1 VASVIAVGAALALAQ
16 GLPTVTVTRGER
28 TIVIAQR
35 TAGSDGARTVLA
47 NRNCEEGVLTNVFF
61 GPVAGYVETSFDETV
76 LLSQVAV
83 VRVPREQAEDGPA
96 APGRGES
103 PDDAAD
109 DPADPDATTDAAD
122 EAPAAG
128 DPADAD
134 APTGSDDDETVE
146 LYGGRVTF
154 DRPGCIA
161 EVDAEDALPVELR
174 QGRTTVLGG
183 RFFLD
188 RGTDVATMDGPVSL
202 TRAPAEGDARPP
214 LEATAD
220 QMTFDVERERA
231 TLIGSVVVTSGERVS
246 EADRLELDEAAGVAL
261 LTGSPAVSRRGPD
274 EVRGNTLRYDLE
286 TDEVVAI
293 GAVSATFEVEL
304 DD

>member
-1 VASVIAVGAALALAQ
+1 VASVIVVGAALALAQ

-35 TAGSDGARTVLA
+35 TAGADGARTVLA

-61 GPVAGYVETSFDETV
+61 GPVPGYVETSFEETV
-76 LLSQVAV
+76 LSSQVAV
-83 VRVPREQAEDGPA
+83 VRVPRADAEPPADAARPDAEAADPAGSDDPGASAAQADPPTA
-96 APGRGES
+96 AG
-103 PDDAAD
+103 PDDASD
-109 DPADPDATTDAAD
+109 GPDAGD
-122 EAPAAG
+122 E
-128 DPADAD
+128 
-134 APTGSDDDETVE
+134 ETVE

-161 EVDAEDALPVELR
+161 EVDADDARPVELR

-202 TRAPAEGDARPP
+202 TRAPAEGDDRPP
-214 LEATAD
+214 LEATAGE
-220 QMTFDVERERA
+220 MTFDVERERA
-231 TLIGSVVVTSGERVS
+231 TLIGGVVVTSGERVS

-261 LTGSPAVSRRGPD
+261 LTGSPAVSRRGAD
-274 EVRGNTLRYDLE
+274 EVRGNALRYDLE
-286 TDEVVAI
+286 TDEVVAT

>member
-1 VASVIAVGAALALAQ
+1 MASVIVVGAALALAQ

-35 TAGSDGARTVLA
+35 TAGADGARTVLA
-47 NRNCEEGVLTNVFF
+47 NRNCEDGVLTNVFF
-61 GPVAGYVETSFDETV
+61 GPVAGYVETSFEETV

-83 VRVPREQAEDGPA
+83 VRVPRADAAADATTPDTEGADPAGSHAPA
-96 APGRGES
+96 ATPAAA
-103 PDDAAD
+103 PDDASDPSDAD
-109 DPADPDATTDAAD
+109 D
-122 EAPAAG
+122 E
-128 DPADAD
+128 
-134 APTGSDDDETVE
+134 ETVE

-161 EVDAEDALPVELR
+161 EVDADDARPVELR

-188 RGTDVATMDGPVSL
+188 RGTDVATMDGPVTL
-202 TRAPAEGDARPP
+202 TRAPVEGDDRPP
-214 LEATAD
+214 LEATAGE
-220 QMTFDVERERA
+220 MTFDVEREQA
-231 TLIGSVVVTSGERVS
+231 TLIGGVVVTSGERVS

-261 LTGSPAVSRRGPD
+261 LTGSPAVSRRGAD
-274 EVRGNTLRYDLE
+274 EVRGNALRYDLE
-286 TDEVVAI
+286 TDEVVAT

>member
-1 VASVIAVGAALALAQ
+1 MASVIVVGAALALAQ

-35 TAGSDGARTVLA
+35 TAGADGARTVLA

-61 GPVAGYVETSFDETV
+61 GPVAGYVETSFEETV

-83 VRVPREQAEDGPA
+83 VRVPRERAAEAEAPA
-96 APGRGES
+96 DAAAG

-109 DPADPDATTDAAD
+109 PPDAGD
-122 EAPAAG
+122 E
-128 DPADAD
+128 
-134 APTGSDDDETVE
+134 ETVE

-161 EVDAEDALPVELR
+161 EVDTGDARPVELR
-174 QGRTTVLGG
+174 QGRTTVVGG

-188 RGTDVATMDGPVSL
+188 RGTDVATMDGPVTL
-202 TRAPAEGDARPP
+202 TRDPAEGDDRPP
-214 LEATAD
+214 LEATAGE
-220 QMTFDVERERA
+220 MTFDVERERA
-231 TLIGSVVVTSGERVS
+231 TLIGAVVVTSGERVS

-261 LTGSPAVSRRGPD
+261 LTGSPAVSRRGAD
-274 EVRGNTLRYDLE
+274 EVRGNALRYDLE

-293 GAVSATFEVEL
+293 GAVSATFEVDL

>member
-1 VASVIAVGAALALAQ
+1 VASVIAAGVVLALAQ
-16 GLPTVTVTRGER
+16 GLPTVTVSRGER

-35 TAGSDGARTVLA
+35 TAGADGARTVLA
-47 NRNCEEGVLTNVFF
+47 NRNCEDGVLTNVFF
-61 GPVAGYVETSFDETV
+61 GPVAGYVETTFEETV

-83 VRVPREQAEDGPA
+83 VRVPRERPAEDPST
-96 APGRGES
+96 P
-103 PDDAAD
+103 
-109 DPADPDATTDAAD
+109 
-122 EAPAAG
+122 
-128 DPADAD
+128 DAD
-134 APTGSDDDETVE
+134 ATRTDETDTDDDADATASSGDDETVE

-161 EVDAEDALPVELR
+161 EVDADDARPVELR
-174 QGRTTVLGG
+174 QGRTTVLAG

-188 RGTDVATMDGPVSL
+188 RGTDVATMDGPISL
-202 TRAPAEGDARPP
+202 SRAPAEGDDRPP

-220 QMTFDVERERA
+220 EMTFDVERERA

-261 LTGSPAVSRRGPD
+261 LTGSPAVSRRGAD

-286 TDEVVAI
+286 TDEVVAT

>member
-1 VASVIAVGAALALAQ
+1 VASVIVVGAALALAQ

-35 TAGSDGARTVLA
+35 TAGADGARTVLA

-61 GPVAGYVETSFDETV
+61 GPVPGYVETSFEETV
-76 LLSQVAV
+76 LSSQVAV
-83 VRVPREQAEDGPA
+83 VRVPRADAEPPADAARPGAEAADPAGSDDPGASAAQADPPTA
-96 APGRGES
+96 AG
-103 PDDAAD
+103 PDDASD
-109 DPADPDATTDAAD
+109 GPDAGD
-122 EAPAAG
+122 E
-128 DPADAD
+128 
-134 APTGSDDDETVE
+134 ETVE

-161 EVDAEDALPVELR
+161 EVDADDARPVELR

-202 TRAPAEGDARPP
+202 TRAPAEGDDRPP
-214 LEATAD
+214 LEATAGE
-220 QMTFDVERERA
+220 MTFDVERERA
-231 TLIGSVVVTSGERVS
+231 TLIGGVVVTSGERVS

-261 LTGSPAVSRRGPD
+261 LTGSPAVSRRGAD
-274 EVRGNTLRYDLE
+274 EVRGNALRYDLE
-286 TDEVVAI
+286 TDEVVAT

>member
-1 VASVIAVGAALALAQ
+1 VASVIVVGAALALAQ

-35 TAGSDGARTVLA
+35 TAGADGARTVLA

-61 GPVAGYVETSFDETV
+61 GPVAGYVETAFEETV

-83 VRVPREQAEDGPA
+83 VRVPRERA
-96 APGRGES
+96 A
-103 PDDAAD
+103 
-109 DPADPDATTDAAD
+109 ADPDAAPADPTRSDGGASPSAAAGPGDAD
-122 EAPAAG
+122 ETEATG
-128 DPADAD
+128 DE
-134 APTGSDDDETVE
+134 ETVE

-154 DRPGCIA
+154 DRPGCVA
-161 EVDAEDALPVELR
+161 EIDAGDARPVELR
-174 QGRTTVLGG
+174 QGRTTVLAD

-188 RGTDVATMDGPVSL
+188 RGTDVATLDGPIALS
-202 TRAPAEGDARPP
+202 RAPAEGDDRPP

-220 QMTFDVERERA
+220 EMTFDVERERA

-261 LTGSPAVSRRGPD
+261 LTGAPAVSRRGAD
-274 EVRGNTLRYDLE
+274 EVRGNALRYDLE
-286 TDEVVAI
+286 TDEVVAT

-304 DD
+304 ED

>member
-1 VASVIAVGAALALAQ
+1 MASVIVVGAALALAQ

-35 TAGSDGARTVLA
+35 TAGADGARTVLA
-47 NRNCEEGVLTNVFF
+47 NRNCEEDVLTNVFF
-61 GPVAGYVETSFDETV
+61 GPVAGYVETSFEETV

-83 VRVPREQAEDGPA
+83 VRVPQE
-96 APGRGES
+96 
-103 PDDAAD
+103 
-109 DPADPDATTDAAD
+109 
-122 EAPAAG
+122 PAAG
-128 DPADAD
+128 DPIEPDAEAERDDAD
-134 APTGSDDDETVE
+134 EAGVSGDEETVE

-161 EVDAEDALPVELR
+161 AVDADDARPVELR

-188 RGTDVATMDGPVSL
+188 RGTDVATMDGPVTL
-202 TRAPAEGDARPP
+202 TRDPAEGDDRPP

-220 QMTFDVERERA
+220 EMTFDVERERA

-246 EADRLELDEAAGVAL
+246 EAELLELDEAAGVAL
-261 LTGSPAVSRRGPD
+261 LTGSPAVSRRGAD
-274 EVRGNTLRYDLE
+274 EVRGNALRYDLE

-293 GAVSATFEVEL
+293 GAVSATFDVEL
-304 DD
+304 ED

>member
-1 VASVIAVGAALALAQ
+1 MASVIVVGAALALAQ

-35 TAGSDGARTVLA
+35 TAGSEGARTVLA

-61 GPVAGYVETSFDETV
+61 GPVAGFVETSFEETV

-83 VRVPREQAEDGPA
+83 VRVPRSDPVPPA
-96 APGRGES
+96 DAAT
-103 PDDAAD
+103 PDDAT
-109 DPADPDATTDAAD
+109 DP
-122 EAPAAG
+122 PAAG
-128 DPADAD
+128 DE
-134 APTGSDDDETVE
+134 ETVE

-161 EVDAEDALPVELR
+161 EVDADDARPVELR

-188 RGTDVATMDGPVSL
+188 RGTDVATMDGPVTL
-202 TRAPAEGDARPP
+202 TRAPEEGDDRPP
-214 LEATAD
+214 LEATAGE
-220 QMTFDVERERA
+220 MTFDVERERA
-231 TLIGSVVVTSGERVS
+231 TLIGAVVVTSGERVS

-261 LTGSPAVSRRGPD
+261 LTGSPAVSRRGGD
-274 EVRGNTLRYDLE
+274 EVRGNALRYDLE
-286 TDEVVAI
+286 TDEVVAT
-293 GAVSATFEVEL
+293 GAVSATFEIQL

>member
-1 VASVIAVGAALALAQ
+1 VASLIAVGAALALAQ

-61 GPVAGYVETSFDETV
+61 GPVAGYVETSFEETV

-83 VRVPREQAEDGPA
+83 VRVPREQAE
-96 APGRGES
+96 EE
-103 PDDAAD
+103 PD
-109 DPADPDATTDAAD
+109 
-122 EAPAAG
+122 E
-128 DPADAD
+128 DPADAG
-134 APTGSDDDETVE
+134 APGASGDDETVE

-202 TRAPAEGDARPP
+202 TRAPAEDDARLP

-274 EVRGNTLRYDLE
+274 EVRGTTLRYDLE
-286 TDEVVAI
+286 TDEVVAT

-304 DD
+304 ED

>member
-1 VASVIAVGAALALAQ
+1 MASVIVVGAALALAQ

-35 TAGSDGARTVLA
+35 TAGADGARTVLA

-61 GPVAGYVETSFDETV
+61 GPVAGYVETSFEETA

-83 VRVPREQAEDGPA
+83 VRVPRADAEP
-96 APGRGES
+96 
-103 PDDAAD
+103 
-109 DPADPDATTDAAD
+109 
-122 EAPAAG
+122 
-128 DPADAD
+128 PADAATLDD
-134 APTGSDDDETVE
+134 ASDPPEAGDEETVE

-161 EVDAEDALPVELR
+161 EVDAEEARPVELR

-188 RGTDVATMDGPVSL
+188 RGTDVATMDGPVTL
-202 TRAPAEGDARPP
+202 TRAPAEGDDRPP
-214 LEATAD
+214 LEATAGE
-220 QMTFDVERERA
+220 MTFDVERERA
-231 TLIGSVVVTSGERVS
+231 TLIGGVVVTSGDRVS

-261 LTGSPAVSRRGPD
+261 LTGSPAVSRRGAD
-274 EVRGNTLRYDLE
+274 EVRGNALRYDLE
-286 TDEVVAI
+286 TDEVVAT
-293 GAVSATFEVEL
+293 GAVSATFEVDL

>member
-1 VASVIAVGAALALAQ
+1 MLAAGVWLALAQ

-28 TIVIAQR
+28 TIIVSQR
-35 TAGSDGARTVLA
+35 TAGTDGARTVLA

-61 GPVAGYVETSFDETV
+61 GPVAGYVETAFDETV
-76 LLSQVAV
+76 LISQVAV
-83 VRVPREQAEDGPA
+83 VRVPTERA
-96 APGRGES
+96 A
-103 PDDAAD
+103 A
-109 DPADPDATTDAAD
+109 TDADTTPTAD
-122 EAPAAG
+122 EAAAG
-128 DPADAD
+128 SPADVAASARAD
-134 APTGSDDDETVE
+134 DASSALRADDETVE
-146 LYGGRVTF
+146 LFGGRVTF

-161 EVDAEDALPVELR
+161 EVDAADALPVELR
-174 QGRTTVLGG
+174 QGRTTVFGE

-188 RGTDVATMDGPVSL
+188 RGTDIATMDGPVSL
-202 TRAPAEGDARPP
+202 TRAAAEGDDRPP

-220 QMTFDVERERA
+220 TMTFDVEREQA

-246 EADRLELDEAAGVAL
+246 EADRLELDEAAGTAV
-261 LTGSPAVSRRGPD
+261 LTGSPAVSRRGAD

-293 GAVSATFEVEL
+293 GAISGTFEIDL

>member
-1 VASVIAVGAALALAQ
+1 MASVIVVGAALALAQ

-35 TAGSDGARTVLA
+35 TAGADGARTVLA

-61 GPVAGYVETSFDETV
+61 GPVPGYVETSFEETV
-76 LLSQVAV
+76 LSSQVAV
-83 VRVPREQAEDGPA
+83 VRVPRADAEPPADAARPGAEAADPAGSDDPGASAAQADPPTA
-96 APGRGES
+96 AG
-103 PDDAAD
+103 PDDASD
-109 DPADPDATTDAAD
+109 GPDAGD
-122 EAPAAG
+122 E
-128 DPADAD
+128 
-134 APTGSDDDETVE
+134 ETVE

-161 EVDAEDALPVELR
+161 EVDADDARPVELR

-188 RGTDVATMDGPVSL
+188 RGTDVATMDGPVTL
-202 TRAPAEGDARPP
+202 TRAPAEGDDRPP
-214 LEATAD
+214 LEATAGE
-220 QMTFDVERERA
+220 MTFDVERERA
-231 TLIGSVVVTSGERVS
+231 TLIGGVVVTSGERVS

-261 LTGSPAVSRRGPD
+261 LTGSPAVSRRGAD
-274 EVRGNTLRYDLE
+274 EVRGNALRYDLE
-286 TDEVVAI
+286 TDEVVAT

>member
-1 VASVIAVGAALALAQ
+1 MASVIAAGVVLALAQ
-16 GLPTVTVTRGER
+16 GLPTVTVSRGER

-35 TAGSDGARTVLA
+35 TAGADGARTVLA
-47 NRNCEEGVLTNVFF
+47 NRNCEDGVLTNVFF
-61 GPVAGYVETSFDETV
+61 GPVAGYVETTFEETV

-83 VRVPREQAEDGPA
+83 VRVPRERPAEDPST
-96 APGRGES
+96 P
-103 PDDAAD
+103 
-109 DPADPDATTDAAD
+109 
-122 EAPAAG
+122 
-128 DPADAD
+128 DAD
-134 APTGSDDDETVE
+134 ATRTDETDTNDDADATASSGDDETVE

-161 EVDAEDALPVELR
+161 EVDADDARPVELR
-174 QGRTTVLGG
+174 QGRTTVLAG

-188 RGTDVATMDGPVSL
+188 RGTDVATMDGPISL
-202 TRAPAEGDARPP
+202 SRAPAEGDDRPP

-220 QMTFDVERERA
+220 EMTFDVERERA

-261 LTGSPAVSRRGPD
+261 LTGSPAVSRRGAD

-286 TDEVVAI
+286 TDEVVAT

>member
-1 VASVIAVGAALALAQ
+1 MASVIAAGAALALAQ

-61 GPVAGYVETSFDETV
+61 GPVAGYVETAFEETV

-83 VRVPREQAEDGPA
+83 VRVPSEQAEEDPV
-96 APGRGES
+96 
-103 PDDAAD
+103 DA
-109 DPADPDATTDAAD
+109 
-122 EAPAAG
+122 EAPTA
-128 DPADAD
+128 
-134 APTGSDDDETVE
+134 SDDDETVE

-161 EVDAEDALPVELR
+161 EVDEEDALQVELR

-202 TRAPAEGDARPP
+202 TRAPVDGDDRPP
-214 LEATAD
+214 LEATAGE
-220 QMTFDVERERA
+220 MTFDVERERA

-261 LTGSPAVSRRGPD
+261 LTGSPAISRRGAD

>member
-1 VASVIAVGAALALAQ
+1 MASVIVVGAALALAQ

-61 GPVAGYVETSFDETV
+61 GPVAGYVETSFEETV

-83 VRVPREQAEDGPA
+83 VRVPRERAAAGATDAEAAADPTGSADPAGSGDGATPEA
-96 APGRGES
+96 AADAPN
-103 PDDAAD
+103 DAAD
-109 DPADPDATTDAAD
+109 AEASGD
-122 EAPAAG
+122 E
-128 DPADAD
+128 
-134 APTGSDDDETVE
+134 ETVE

-161 EVDAEDALPVELR
+161 EVDAEDARPVELR
-174 QGRTTVLGG
+174 QGRTTVLAG

-188 RGTDVATMDGPVSL
+188 RGTDVATMDGPVAL
-202 TRAPAEGDARPP
+202 TRAPAEGDDRPP

-220 QMTFDVERERA
+220 EMTFDVERERA
-231 TLIGSVVVTSGERVS
+231 TLIGAVVVTSGERVS

-261 LTGSPAVSRRGPD
+261 LTGSPAVSRRGAD
-274 EVRGNTLRYDLE
+274 EVRGNALRYDLE

-293 GAVSATFEVEL
+293 GAVSATFEVDL

>member
-1 VASVIAVGAALALAQ
+1 VVAAGVWLALAQ

-28 TIVIAQR
+28 TIVVSQR
-35 TAGSDGARTVLA
+35 TAGTDGARTVLA

-61 GPVAGYVETSFDETV
+61 GPVAGYVETAFDETV
-76 LLSQVAV
+76 LVSQVAV
-83 VRVPREQAEDGPA
+83 VRVPRERAGGDTDATPA
-96 APGRGES
+96 ADPSQAAAAS
-103 PDDAAD
+103 PPTDDASSSAD
-109 DPADPDATTDAAD
+109 DASSSSA
-122 EAPAAG
+122 
-128 DPADAD
+128 
-134 APTGSDDDETVE
+134 DDETVE
-146 LYGGRVTF
+146 LFGGLVTF

-161 EVDAEDALPVELR
+161 EVDAAEALPVELR
-174 QGRTTVLGG
+174 QGRTTVLGE

-188 RGTDVATMDGPVSL
+188 RGTDIATMDGPVSL
-202 TRAPAEGDARPP
+202 TRAAAEGDDRPP

-220 QMTFDVERERA
+220 AMSFDVEREQA

-246 EADRLELDEAAGVAL
+246 EADRLELDEAAGTAV
-261 LTGSPAVSRRGPD
+261 LTGSPAVSRRGAD

-293 GAVSATFEVEL
+293 GAISATFEVAL

>member
-1 VASVIAVGAALALAQ
+1 VVAAGVWLALAQ

-28 TIVIAQR
+28 TIVVSQR
-35 TAGSDGARTVLA
+35 TAGTDGARTVLA

-61 GPVAGYVETSFDETV
+61 GPVAGYVETAFDETV
-76 LLSQVAV
+76 LVSQVAV
-83 VRVPREQAEDGPA
+83 VRVPRERAGA
-96 APGRGES
+96 G
-103 PDDAAD
+103 DAGST
-109 DPADPDATTDAAD
+109 PSTDAA
-122 EAPAAG
+122 EARSDDASSSN
-128 DPADAD
+128 ADDASSSSAD
-134 APTGSDDDETVE
+134 DASSSSADDETVE
-146 LYGGRVTF
+146 LFGGLVTF

-161 EVDAEDALPVELR
+161 EVDASAALPVELR
-174 QGRTTVLGG
+174 QGRTTVFGE

-188 RGTDVATMDGPVSL
+188 RGTDIATMDGPVSL
-202 TRAPAEGDARPP
+202 TRAAAEGDDRAP

-220 QMTFDVERERA
+220 AMTFDVEREQA

-246 EADRLELDEAAGVAL
+246 EADRLELDEAAGTAVL
-261 LTGSPAVSRRGPD
+261 SGSPAVSRRGAD

-293 GAVSATFEVEL
+293 GAISATFEVAL

>member
-1 VASVIAVGAALALAQ
+1 VASVIVVGAALALAQ

-35 TAGSDGARTVLA
+35 TAGADGARTVLA

-61 GPVAGYVETSFDETV
+61 GPVPGYVETSFEETV
-76 LLSQVAV
+76 LSSQVAV
-83 VRVPREQAEDGPA
+83 VRVPRADAEPPADAARPGAEAADPAGSDDPGASAAQADPPTA
-96 APGRGES
+96 AG
-103 PDDAAD
+103 PDDASD
-109 DPADPDATTDAAD
+109 GPDAGD
-122 EAPAAG
+122 E
-128 DPADAD
+128 
-134 APTGSDDDETVE
+134 ETVE

-161 EVDAEDALPVELR
+161 EVDADDARPVELR

-188 RGTDVATMDGPVSL
+188 RGTDVATMDGPVTL
-202 TRAPAEGDARPP
+202 TRAPAEGDDRPP
-214 LEATAD
+214 LEATAGE
-220 QMTFDVERERA
+220 MTFDVERERA
-231 TLIGSVVVTSGERVS
+231 TLIGGVVVTSGERVS

-261 LTGSPAVSRRGPD
+261 LTGSPAVSRRGAD
-274 EVRGNTLRYDLE
+274 EVRGNALRYDLE
-286 TDEVVAI
+286 TDEVVAT

>member
-1 VASVIAVGAALALAQ
+1 MASVIVVGAALALAQ

-35 TAGSDGARTVLA
+35 TAGADGARTVLA

-61 GPVAGYVETSFDETV
+61 GPVPGYVETSFEETV
-76 LLSQVAV
+76 LSSQVAV
-83 VRVPREQAEDGPA
+83 VRVPRADAEPPADAARPGAEAADPAGSDDPGASAAQADPPTA
-96 APGRGES
+96 AG
-103 PDDAAD
+103 PDDASD
-109 DPADPDATTDAAD
+109 GPDAGD
-122 EAPAAG
+122 E
-128 DPADAD
+128 
-134 APTGSDDDETVE
+134 ETVE

-161 EVDAEDALPVELR
+161 EVDADDARPVELR

-188 RGTDVATMDGPVSL
+188 RGTDVATMDGPVTL
-202 TRAPAEGDARPP
+202 TRAPAEGDDRPP
-214 LEATAD
+214 LEATAGE
-220 QMTFDVERERA
+220 MTFDVERERA
-231 TLIGSVVVTSGERVS
+231 TLIGGVVVTSGDRVS

-261 LTGSPAVSRRGPD
+261 LTGSPAVSRRGAD
-274 EVRGNTLRYDLE
+274 EVRGNALRYDLE
-286 TDEVVAI
+286 TDEVVAT

>member
-1 VASVIAVGAALALAQ
+1 VASVIVVGAALALAQ

-35 TAGSDGARTVLA
+35 TAGSEGARTVLA

-61 GPVAGYVETSFDETV
+61 GPVAGFVETSFEETV

-83 VRVPREQAEDGPA
+83 VRVPRERAADAEPSADAATPDAEGAVSADPA
-96 APGRGES
+96 VATD
-103 PDDAAD
+103 PDDAP
-109 DPADPDATTDAAD
+109 DP
-122 EAPAAG
+122 PAAG
-128 DPADAD
+128 DE
-134 APTGSDDDETVE
+134 ETVE

-154 DRPGCIA
+154 DRPGCVA
-161 EVDAEDALPVELR
+161 EVDADDARPVELR

-188 RGTDVATMDGPVSL
+188 RGTDVATMDGPVTL
-202 TRAPAEGDARPP
+202 TRAPAEGDDRPP

-220 QMTFDVERERA
+220 EMTFDVERERA
-231 TLIGSVVVTSGERVS
+231 TLIGAVVVTSGERVS

-261 LTGSPAVSRRGPD
+261 LTGSPAVSRRGGD
-274 EVRGNTLRYDLE
+274 EVRGNALRYDLE
-286 TDEVVAI
+286 TDEVVAT
-293 GAVSATFEVEL
+293 GAVSATFEIQL